1 MVFQDAQ
8 RAFEHIIQC
17 HSPQKHLIILQTMP
31 YIITKMTPKHMFA
44 NNTYSSKVTYLI
56 RN

>member
-17 HSPQKHLIILQTMP
+17 HRPQKHLIILQTMP

-44 NNTYSSKVTYLI
+44 NNTYFSKVTYLI